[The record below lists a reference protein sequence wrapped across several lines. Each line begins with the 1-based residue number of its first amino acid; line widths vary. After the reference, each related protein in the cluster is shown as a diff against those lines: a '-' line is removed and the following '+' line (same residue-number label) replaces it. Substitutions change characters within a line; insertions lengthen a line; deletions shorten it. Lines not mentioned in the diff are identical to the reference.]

1 MGVSGSHIQVDPA
14 DILKRFDPLTRLETY
29 FDFLLEENRKIN
41 LVSRETLRE
50 DLRRLAAESL
60 VPLTLLELPVGR
72 YLDIGSGGGLPSIP
86 ILLAGAVSGES
97 RLVERTQKKA
107 AALRRIL
114 LELDISAE
122 VLPSNYEETRPS
134 GRFDLVTIRLVKPTK
149 PVLRKIH
156 SELNDGGTVI
166 YYSSGITP
174 DRIFA
179 SETVSFSF
187 PQSVQEKRLTILR
200 RI

>member
-1 MGVSGSHIQVDPA
+1 MAVPGSNIQVDPA
-14 DILKRFDPLTRLETY
+14 EILGRFDPQNRLETY
-29 FDFLLEENRKIN
+29 FDLLLQENRKIN
-41 LVSRETLRE
+41 LVSRETSRE

-97 RLVERTQKKA
+97 FLVERTQKKA

-114 LELDISAE
+114 LDLDLAAE
-122 VLPSNYEETRPS
+122 VVPSNYEEARLNN
-134 GRFDLVTIRLVKPTK
+134 RFDLVTIRLVKPTK
-149 PVLRKIH
+149 PLLRKIH
-156 SELNDGGTVI
+156 SGLNEGGTVV

-174 DRIFA
+174 DKIFD
-179 SETVSFSF
+179 SEIVTFSF
-187 PQSVQEKRLTILR
+187 PQSTQDKQLTILN